1 VFRRLPVYLVAIAV
15 VGVTVVPLLFTLFG
29 GFRTNAQINESP
41 AGWPHPWTLDNYKAV
56 LSTGYFWRLL
66 GNSTLIAVVVTALTV
81 ALGSMAA
88 YALSRY
94 TFKGR
99 EFTYTLFTIGLLF
112 PLTAAALPLYL
123 LLRQLS
129 LLENPI
135 GVALPEAAFAL
146 PITIVILRP
155 FMRAVPGEIED
166 AAAVDGASRLG
177 FFWRIQLE
185 RLSVAAAGVQRSEQ
199 LHPAPR
205 RRDLPD
211 AILPG
216 SRADPGLHGR
226 VDDSGTALLRLRR
239 TPHRRRTERLG
250 EGVGGKTGRSV
261 DGYHRPARP
270 LGFRR
275 PARQP
280 VAETV
285 AGADPGHGARDSPL
299 WVDFGGCRC

>member
-66 GNSTLIAVVVTALTV
+66 GNSTLIAVVVTVLTV
-81 ALGSMAA
+81 GLGSMAA

-99 EFTYTLFTIGLLF
+99 EITYTLFTIGLLF

-155 FMRAVPGEIED
+155 FMRAIPGEIED

-177 FFWRIQLE
+177 FFWRILLP
-185 RLSVAAAGVQRSEQ
+185 LSRPALATVAVLAFVASWNNYLLPLLVFSDPNNFTLPLGVATFQTQYSQ
-199 LHPAPR
+199 
-205 RRDLPD
+205 DL
-211 AILPG
+211 ARILAFTGVSMIP
-216 SRADPGLHGR
+216 
-226 VDDSGTALLRLRR
+226 ALLFFVFAERRL
-239 TPHRRRTERLG
+239 
-250 EGVGGKTGRSV
+250 VGGLSGSV
-261 DGYHRPARP
+261 KG
-270 LGFRR
+270 
-275 PARQP
+275 
-280 VAETV
+280 
-285 AGADPGHGARDSPL
+285 
-299 WVDFGGCRC
+299 